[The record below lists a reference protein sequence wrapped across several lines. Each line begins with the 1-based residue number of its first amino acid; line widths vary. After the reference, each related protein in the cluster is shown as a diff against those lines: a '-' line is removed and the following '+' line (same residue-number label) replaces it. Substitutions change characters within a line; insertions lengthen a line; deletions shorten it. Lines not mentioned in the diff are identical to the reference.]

1 MQATAE
7 RPTPVSTTTAS
18 PQSLHWGYAV
28 VIWLLL
34 TGVAVYT
41 MRAGLSLI
49 GVWPGPYME
58 LFSLGTGLAVTA
70 WFRGARPRW
79 QITAMLLFQVIVSL
93 LVWMNVLY
101 FRRFGDLVSIASARF
116 VLQLGDVGG
125 NVTELFRASDAR
137 FLFGPLVTTAFYF
150 LPSHWQEQL
159 FHPWKLRWQAL
170 VSAATVGLL
179 VLTVTMDPMLKEKY
193 YGHTNIFARLGALGY
208 HSADVAAYTERLT
221 SRLMP
226 SGPAVEKVQGWFD
239 ERKPVTS
246 PLAGQYKGKNVIVVQ
261 LESFQQFPLGL
272 QINGH
277 EVTPNLNK
285 LMQES
290 ISLPNFW
297 SQTGQGVTA
306 DADLLAN
313 CSLYPSRTGA
323 IYYDF
328 AGNDYRCI
336 PQLLKEA
343 GYRTE
348 AFQGIRA
355 DFWNLSTVYPKIGF
369 DKYNS
374 LSEYTYTEDE
384 KILLGLSDEAFF
396 QKTVDKLKALPQ
408 PFYAFTVSLTS
419 HGPFNVIHAP
429 VSLDVGMWQGS
440 HAGNYLQAINYTDQA
455 LGRFID
461 RLKAEGLLDNSI
473 LLVYGD
479 HTGIYRQDLGVP
491 ELVGNFDPADEAT
504 WMPFERRVPMLIRL
518 PHGEHAGVQKQIASQ
533 VDITPTILDLLG
545 VQPRNAFLMGSS
557 MLDPQRDKVVSLATG
572 SAADSE
578 HLFVID
584 GSAERSCFSL
594 KTGHPVGPSECESL
608 RKRAEEQLDVSRTIV
623 EHDLIGDLIKPQ

>member
-7 RPTPVSTTTAS
+7 QSTPVSTPS
-18 PQSLHWGYAV
+18 RLPLHGWYATV
-28 VIWLLL
+28 TWLLL
-34 TGVAVYT
+34 SALAVYT
-41 MRAGLSLI
+41 MRAGLGLI

-79 QITAMLLFQVIVSL
+79 QITAMLLFHVIISL

-125 NVTELFRASDAR
+125 NVTELFRGSDAR
-137 FLFGPLVTTAFYF
+137 FLIAPLVTAALYF
-150 LPSHWQEQL
+150 LPRSWQGVL
-159 FHPWKLRWQAL
+159 FQPWKLRWQAL
-170 VSAATVGLL
+170 VSVVTVGLL
-179 VLTVTMDPMLKEKY
+179 VLTVSEDPILQQKY

-208 HSADVAAYTERLT
+208 HSADIASYTERLT
-221 SRLMP
+221 SRLQP
-226 SGPAVEKVQGWFD
+226 AGPAVEKVQAWFD
-239 ERKPVTS
+239 QRKPVTS

-261 LESFQQFPLGL
+261 LESFQQFPLGFK
-272 QINGH
+272 INGN

-297 SQTGQGVTA
+297 SQTGQGVTS

-336 PQLLKEA
+336 PQLLKED

-355 DFWNLSTVYPKIGF
+355 DFWNLSTVYPNIGF

-396 QKTVDKLKALPQ
+396 AKTVDKLKALPQ

-419 HGPFNVIHAP
+419 HGPFNMIHSPAT
-429 VSLDVGMWQGS
+429 LDVGMWQGS
-440 HAGNYLQAINYTDQA
+440 HAGNYLQAVNYTDKA
-455 LGRFID
+455 LGHFID
-461 RLKAEGLLDNSI
+461 RLKAEGILDNSI
-473 LLVYGD
+473 LLIYGD
-479 HTGIYRQDLGVP
+479 HTGVYRQDLGVP
-491 ELVGNFDPADEAT
+491 ELMGNFDPTDEAT
-504 WMPFERRVPMLIRL
+504 WTPFERKVPMIIRL
-518 PHGEHAGVQKQIASQ
+518 PNGEHAGVQKQIASE
-533 VDITPTILDLLG
+533 VDIAPTILDLVG
-545 VQPRNAFLMGSS
+545 VQPKNAFLMGTS
-557 MLDPQRDKVVSLATG
+557 MLDPKREKVVALATG
-572 SAADSE
+572 SAAESE
-578 HLFVID
+578 RLFVID
-584 GSAERSCFSL
+584 GSTERSCFSL
-594 KTGHPVGPSECESL
+594 KTGHPVGASECDAL
-608 RKRAEEQLDVSRTIV
+608 RSTAEEQLDISRTIV
-623 EHDLIGDLIKPQ
+623 EHDLIGDLMKP

>member
-7 RPTPVSTTTAS
+7 RSTPVSAAT
-18 PQSLHWGYAV
+18 PLPLHGGYAV
-28 VIWLLL
+28 ITWLLL

-41 MRAGLSLI
+41 MRAGLGLI

-79 QITAMLLFQVIVSL
+79 QITSMLIFHIFVSL

-137 FLFGPLVTTAFYF
+137 FLLGPLFTALFYF
-150 LPSHWQEQL
+150 LPQSLQARL
-159 FHPWKLRWQAL
+159 FNPWRLPWRAL
-170 VSAATVGLL
+170 ASVVTIALL
-179 VLTVTMDPMLKEKY
+179 VLTVSADPILQAKY
-193 YGHTNIFARLGALGY
+193 YGHTNIMARLGALGY
-208 HSADVAAYTERLT
+208 HSADIASYTERLT
-221 SRLMP
+221 SRMMP
-226 SGPAVEKVQGWFD
+226 AGPSVEKVQSWFD
-239 ERKPVTS
+239 QRKPVTS
-246 PLAGQYKGKNVIVVQ
+246 PLAGQYKGKNVIVIQ
-261 LESFQQFPLGL
+261 LESFQSFPLGMK
-272 QINGH
+272 INGH

-290 ISLPNFW
+290 VTLPNFW
-297 SQTGQGVTA
+297 SQTGQGVTS

-355 DFWNLSTVYPKIGF
+355 DFWNLSTVYPNIGF

-374 LSEYTYTEDE
+374 LSEYTYTEDD

-396 QKTVDKLKALPQ
+396 KKTVDKLKALPK

-419 HGPFNVIHAP
+419 HGPFNMVHAP

-455 LGRFID
+455 VGHFID
-461 RLKAEGLLDNSI
+461 KLRAENLLDDSI
-473 LLVYGD
+473 IMIYGD
-479 HTGIYRQDLGVP
+479 HTGVYRQDLGVP
-491 ELVGNFDPADEAT
+491 ELVGNFDQTDEAT
-504 WMPFERRVPMLIRL
+504 WLPWERQVPMIIRL
-518 PHGEHAGVQKQIASQ
+518 PHGEHAGVQKQIASE
-533 VDITPTILDLLG
+533 VDIAPTILDLLG
-545 VQPRNAFLMGSS
+545 VQPKNAFLMGTS
-557 MLDPQRDKVVSLATG
+557 MLDPKREKVVSLYTG

-578 HLFVID
+578 HLYVID
-584 GSAERSCFSL
+584 APTERSCISV
-594 KTGHPVGPSECESL
+594 KTGRPVGPSECDAL
-608 RKRAEEQLDVSRTIV
+608 RETAEKQLDVSRTIV
-623 EHDLIGDLIKPQ
+623 EHDLIGDLVKP

>member
-7 RPTPVSTTTAS
+7 RSTPVSMS
-18 PQSLHWGYAV
+18 PLPLQGWYAILTWFV
-28 VIWLLL
+28 L
-34 TGVAVYT
+34 TGLAVYT
-41 MRAGLSLI
+41 MRAGLGLI

-70 WFRGARPRW
+70 WFRGARPRR
-79 QITAMLLFQVIVSL
+79 QITAMLIFQVTVSL

-137 FLFGPLVTTAFYF
+137 LWLGTLGTAALYV
-150 LPSHWQEQL
+150 LPRTWQERL
-159 FHPWKLRWQAL
+159 FQPWRLPWRAL
-170 VSAATVGLL
+170 VSVATVGLL
-179 VLTVTMDPMLKEKY
+179 VLTVTKDPILKAKY
-193 YGHTNIFARLGALGY
+193 YGHTNIMARLGALGY
-208 HSADVAAYTERLT
+208 HSADIASYTERLT

-226 SGPAVEKVQGWFD
+226 AGPSVAKVQSWFD
-239 ERKPVTS
+239 QRPPVTS
-246 PLAGQYKGKNVIVVQ
+246 PLTGQYKGKNVIVIQ
-261 LESFQQFPLGL
+261 LESFQSFPLGMK
-272 QINGH
+272 IGGA

-290 ISLPNFW
+290 VTLPNFW

-328 AGNDYRCI
+328 AGNDYRCM
-336 PQLLKEA
+336 PQLMKEA

-355 DFWNLSTVYPKIGF
+355 DFWNLSTVYPNIGF
-369 DKYNS
+369 DKFNS
-374 LSEYTYTEDE
+374 LSEYSYTEED

-419 HGPFNVIHAP
+419 HGPFNVVHAP
-429 VSLDVGMWQGS
+429 VSLDVNMWQGS
-440 HAGNYLQAINYTDQA
+440 HAGNYLQAVHYTDQA
-455 LGRFID
+455 VGHFID
-461 RLKAEGLLDNSI
+461 KLKAEGILDTSI
-473 LLVYGD
+473 IMIYGD
-479 HTGIYRQDLGVP
+479 HMGLYRQDPGVP
-491 ELVGNFDPADEAT
+491 ELVGNFDQHDEAT
-504 WMPFERRVPMLIRL
+504 WLPWERRVPMIIRL
-518 PHGEHAGVQKQIASQ
+518 PHGEHAGVQHQIASE
-533 VDITPTILDLLG
+533 VDIGPTLLDLLG
-545 VQPRNAFLMGSS
+545 VQPKNAFLMGSS
-557 MLDPQRDKVVSLATG
+557 MLDPNRQKVVSLPTG

-578 HLFVID
+578 HLYVID
-584 GSAERSCFSL
+584 APPERSCFSV
-594 KTGHPVGPSECESL
+594 KTGHPVGTSECDQL
-608 RKRAEEQLDVSRTIV
+608 RETADKQLDVSRTIV
-623 EHDLIGDLIKPQ
+623 DHDLIGDLIKP

>member
-7 RPTPVSTTTAS
+7 RSTPVSTPT
-18 PQSLHWGYAV
+18 PLPLHGWYA
-28 VIWLLL
+28 IFTWLLL
-34 TGVAVYT
+34 SALAVYT
-41 MRAGLSLI
+41 MRAGLGLI

-79 QITAMLLFQVIVSL
+79 QITALLLFHVIVSL

-137 FLFGPLVTTAFYF
+137 FLISPLITAACYF
-150 LPSHWQEQL
+150 LPTRWQELL
-159 FHPWKLRWQAL
+159 FQPWKLRWQAL
-170 VSAATVGLL
+170 VSVATVGLL
-179 VLTVTMDPMLKEKY
+179 VLTVTEDPVLKAKY

-208 HSADVAAYTERLT
+208 HSADIASYTERLT

-239 ERKPVTS
+239 QRQPVTS

-261 LESFQQFPLGL
+261 LESFQQFPLGMKV
-272 QINGH
+272 NGN

-297 SQTGQGVTA
+297 SQTGQGVTS

-328 AGNDYRCI
+328 AGNDYRCM

-355 DFWNLSTVYPKIGF
+355 DFWNLSTVYPNIGF

-396 QKTVDKLKALPQ
+396 EKTVDKLKALPQ

-419 HGPFNVIHAP
+419 HGPFNMIHAP
-429 VSLDVGMWQGS
+429 ATLDVGMWQGS

-455 LGRFID
+455 LGHFID
-461 RLKAEGLLDNSI
+461 RLKAEGILDNSI
-473 LLVYGD
+473 LLIYGD
-479 HTGIYRQDLGVP
+479 HTGVYRQDLGVP
-491 ELVGNFDPADEAT
+491 ELVGNFDPMDEVT
-504 WMPFERRVPMLIRL
+504 WMPFERRVPMIIRL
-518 PHGEHAGVQKQIASQ
+518 PNGEHAGVQKQLASE
-533 VDITPTILDLLG
+533 VDIGPTILDLLG
-545 VQPRNAFLMGSS
+545 VQPKNAFLMGTS
-557 MLDPQRDKVVSLATG
+557 MLDPKRAKVVSLPTG
-572 SAADSE
+572 SAVDSE
-578 HLFVID
+578 RLFVID
-584 GSAERSCFSL
+584 GPTERSCFSL
-594 KTGHPVGPSECESL
+594 KTGHPVGASECDAL
-608 RKRAEEQLDVSRTIV
+608 RDTAEAQLDVSRTIV
-623 EHDLIGDLIKPQ
+623 EHDLIGDLIKP